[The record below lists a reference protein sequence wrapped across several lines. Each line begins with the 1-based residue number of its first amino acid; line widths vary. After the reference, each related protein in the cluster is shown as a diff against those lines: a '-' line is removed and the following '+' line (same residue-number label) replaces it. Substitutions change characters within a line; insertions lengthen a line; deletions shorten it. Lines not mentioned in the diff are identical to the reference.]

1 MTLPRMRTIKEVV
14 KEMREID
21 PKTAVREYYVRELV
35 NNNKIAY
42 VRAGRKILV
51 NFDAFLEY
59 LQKPSSIDADTPA
72 SIGILKPHK
81 IAR

>member
-59 LQKPSSIDADTPA
+59 LQKPSSIDVNAPA

>member
-59 LQKPSSIDADTPA
+59 LQKPVSIDVN
-72 SIGILKPHK
+72 SSSMEILKPHK